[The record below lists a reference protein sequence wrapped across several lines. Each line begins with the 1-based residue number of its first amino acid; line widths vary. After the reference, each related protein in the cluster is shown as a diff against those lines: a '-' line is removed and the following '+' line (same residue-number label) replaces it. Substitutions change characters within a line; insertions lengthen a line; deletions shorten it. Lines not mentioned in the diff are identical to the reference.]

1 MSLNKEIT
9 NYISTLNK
17 LFVDTEIKEKIVEK
31 INFYK
36 KYGKIYFKEN
46 NLYGTFINTYDLTR
60 ATPAKEFLEIKILDN
75 NVICNYSE
83 QSNKKIINIVQNG
96 IKGGN
101 TSICKKESTDIRSY
115 NNNNRFSI
123 EEIEKIYNYQD
134 DLIYESN
141 LEKEYNYDTYPY
153 EICNIIY
160 RDNNY
165 GNYFSLE
172 KKWYIQ
178 NGSIIKYNL
187 SKSFVNENDTIYETY
202 SICPELRNVEND
214 RDSKFVS
221 LDKEIFKKFM
231 LGNITINELIEEN
244 NQQKKLIK
252 K

>member
-1 MSLNKEIT
+1 MSLNKKIT
-9 NYISTLNK
+9 NYISTLDK
-17 LFVDTEIKEKIVEK
+17 IIVDREIKEKIVEK

-36 KYGKIYFKEN
+36 KYGKIYFEDK
-46 NLYGTFINTYDLTR
+46 NLYGTFINTYDLNR

-75 NVICNYSE
+75 NNLICNYSE
-83 QSNKKIINIVQNG
+83 QSNNKIINIVQNG

-101 TSICKKESTDIRSY
+101 TSISKKEATDTRSY
-115 NNNNRFSI
+115 NNNNQFRI

-141 LEKEYNYDTYPY
+141 LEKKYNYDTYPY
-153 EICNIIY
+153 ECCNIIY
-160 RDNNY
+160 SDNNY

-187 SKSFVNENDTIYETY
+187 SKSFVNENDAIYESY

-244 NQQKKLIK
+244 NQKKLLK